1 MLRPNVGSDAS
12 QAMDPCV
19 SQLVSYREDRALSA
33 ALVAKA
39 TVRSVLR
46 FASQSSCFLRC
57 WMTSASIV
65 FLWRF
70 RHVQS
75 TPWMRRIPNRAL
87 NFLCE
92 LRQSFPG
99 VTVDQG
105 KMSLVARLD
114 APGKHVKSGH
124 GS

>member
-19 SQLVSYREDRALSA
+19 SQLVSDREDRALSA

-39 TVRSVLR
+39 TLRSVLR

-57 WMTSASIV
+57 WMTSASIL
-65 FLWRF
+65 FLCP
-70 RHVQS
+70 V
-75 TPWMRRIPNRAL
+75 PNRAL

-99 VTVDQG
+99 VTVEQR

-114 APGKHVKSGH
+114 AHGKHVKSGH